1 MPTERKIQM
10 ENDPKQRE
18 DHEKD
23 NPGLSTVI
31 ERNIRTIIQLRL
43 KADSERSLQDRIAN
57 PGGDYHATKRFHRS

>member
-1 MPTERKIQM
+1 MLHLHTGCYTDFTGTLMPTERKIQM
-10 ENDPKQRE
+10 ENDPEERQ

-43 KADSERSLQDRIAN
+43 KAD
-57 PGGDYHATKRFHRS
+57 T